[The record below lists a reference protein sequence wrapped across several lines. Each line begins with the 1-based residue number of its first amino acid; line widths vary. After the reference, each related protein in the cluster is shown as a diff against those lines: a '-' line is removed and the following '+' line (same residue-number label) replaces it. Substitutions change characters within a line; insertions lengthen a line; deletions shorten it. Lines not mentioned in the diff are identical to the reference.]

1 MGIKLARIDER
12 LVHGIVVTQW
22 TSTTNAQRIM
32 VIDDVVA
39 EDEMRKSAMRMSKPS
54 GVGMSLINEKTAITN
69 IKSGKYDNHNVLLVV
84 NNVEVLV
91 RLAKEGIKIPKVNI
105 GIMLDRP
112 ERKKYEKSFA
122 ATENELQLLKE
133 LEDMGI
139 PVTYQFA
146 PSDKEVSLKEY
157 LK

>member
-1 MGIKLARIDER
+1 MCIRDR
-12 LVHGIVVTQW
+12 
-22 TSTTNAQRIM
+22 
-32 VIDDVVA
+32 
-39 EDEMRKSAMRMSKPS
+39 
-54 GVGMSLINEKTAITN
+54 
-69 IKSGKYDNHNVLLVV
+69 
-84 NNVEVLV
+84 
-91 RLAKEGIKIPKVNI
+91 VNI

-139 PVTYQFA
+139 SVTYQFA

>member
-1 MGIKLARIDER
+1 
-12 LVHGIVVTQW
+12 
-22 TSTTNAQRIM
+22 
-32 VIDDVVA
+32 
-39 EDEMRKSAMRMSKPS
+39 
-54 GVGMSLINEKTAITN
+54 
-69 IKSGKYDNHNVLLVV
+69 
-84 NNVEVLV
+84 
-91 RLAKEGIKIPKVNI
+91 
-105 GIMLDRP
+105 MLDRP

-139 PVTYQFA
+139 SVTYQFA